1 MKVIISESRRFEIFL
16 NIFKHAKEVNESF
29 NIRMDSNGM
38 FMQGL
43 DQSHILVLE
52 FKLNKEWF
60 ELYEFD
66 EENDVCPMFNIPNIP
81 RASLHADGRTRG
93 TENGSRIT
101 SQNPAA
107 STRCV
112 PRWMRFLAYCQHHQL

>member
-60 ELYEFD
+60 EQYEFD
-66 EENDVCPMFNIPNIP
+66 EENDHSVFGVN
-81 RASLHADGRTRG
+81 
-93 TENGSRIT
+93 
-101 SQNPAA
+101 AA
-107 STRCV
+107 NLFK
-112 PRWMRFLAYCQHHQL
+112 FLNTKQDEQTMTMSCEPGGDKLLIEFKGDKAKIYNKKAIV